1 MKERPIPCKAH
12 EVRAILDGRKTQT
25 RRIIKPQPSPCG
37 LRKLKS
43 GDIDATGFDPAFW
56 YGVDPFTEARKC
68 PYGQP
73 GDRLWVKESGWE
85 RPERTQRMMR
95 EGADTWEPFY
105 YDADGLSD
113 GEVEFFKAQGFK
125 RRPSIHMPRWASR
138 ITLEVESVRVESL
151 TEIRERDARAEGIE
165 RIPRPEFGDY
175 HWRNYGPP
183 ALINI
188 GTHAEREVHYSDP
201 IGSYKSLWNS
211 INGQGSWDSNP
222 WVWVIEFKKI

>member
-12 EVRAILDGRKTQT
+12 EVRAILDERKTQT
-25 RRIIKPQPSPCG
+25 RRVVKTYGTSSVSRVLGPYS
-37 LRKLKS
+37 S
-43 GDIDATGFDPAFW
+43 GEFDFIFPNDTGDPRGDG
-56 YGVDPFTEARKC
+56 YGHLVRC

-73 GDRLWVKESGWE
+73 GDRLWVQETH
-85 RPERTQRMMR
+85 R
-95 EGADTWEPFY
+95 F
-105 YDADGLSD
+105 DGLDPKIAILEKRADALSYRSD
-113 GEVEFFKAQGFK
+113 MEGD
-125 RRPSIHMPRWASR
+125 RCCDDCPWRPSIFMPRWASR
-138 ITLEVESVRVESL
+138 ITLEIESVRVESL

-211 INGQGSWDSNP
+211 INGPGSWDSNP
-222 WVWVIEFKKI
+222 WVWVIEFNHL